1 MRPESMKLFAQ
12 LLETYLPEDSSA
24 MDIMRSITG
33 GSEVVRKLHKG
44 VGIARLAH
52 DQQYQEIEKIS
63 WSDIKDTRHGA
74 WVLIK
79 GDKAAGAIRAG
90 SRGSYES
97 VAFDPST
104 GQVETYSNDRG
115 GNNIDF
121 LKSKIGK
128 LRAFYVGKDTGD
140 LTKKKRDRLDRAAK
154 PASGVVDKDVLVK
167 RFRPLWLRAMTAAEA
182 DIKGMI
188 ATMIK
193 NSAYEKARRKM
204 DQAGQLLSAIEK
216 LETGSLEDAPE
227 FVNSAVNIAIMMAAA
242 HHYPEKTGEIR
253 KDYRSYRSQFSEGPE
268 QLLKD
273 ISEGDTAKL
282 GTILTF
288 FKRSLVSG

>member
-24 MDIMRSITG
+24 TGVLGSVTG
-33 GSEVVRKLHKG
+33 GAEVVRKLHKDMG
-44 VGIARLAH
+44 LAH
-52 DQQYQEIEKIS
+52 DQRYNEVTKIS
-63 WSDIKDTRHGA
+63 WSDLKDNRYGG
-74 WVLIK
+74 WVLIR
-79 GDKAAGAIRAG
+79 GDKAAGAIKAD
-90 SRGSYES
+90 SSGSYES

-115 GNNIDF
+115 GNNITF
-121 LKSKIGK
+121 LQSKIGK

-140 LTKKKRDRLDRAAK
+140 LTKKKIDRRNRSEK
-154 PASGVVDKDVLVK
+154 PAAGVVNNDVLVK
-167 RFRPLWLRAMTAAEA
+167 RFRPLWLKAMTAAEA

-188 ATMIK
+188 AIMIK
-193 NSAYEKARRKM
+193 NSSYEKARRRM
-204 DQAGQLLSAIEK
+204 DQAAQLLSAIEK
-216 LETGSLEDAPE
+216 LETGSLEETPSFIKE
-227 FVNSAVNIAIMMAAA
+227 AVNVAIIMTAV
-242 HHYPEKTGEIR
+242 HYYPEKTGEIQ
-253 KDYRSYRSQFSEGPE
+253 KDYKSYHSQFDEGPR